1 MLLLALPDLL
11 HPDMRRIIQIF
22 LHNGGFITFLVLEAI
37 CFIMIVN
44 YNEKQ
49 GSIWAFTTEL
59 FSGRLLNQKQR
70 MTKYINLSEV
80 NDSLSAENARLH
92 AALLNRQM
100 ISVPVKDTFV
110 MRFVDSIQGTVVV
123 PKFTY
128 ISGRVITNNTSG
140 QNNFMYINRGR
151 NSGVRPNMGVVAS
164 DGIVG
169 IVRHVGDDL
178 CVAMS
183 VLNRQCRISARL
195 VKQNALGSLSY
206 EGQDPYH
213 LALSDIPKHIDV
225 AVGDS
230 VVTSGYSAMFPSN
243 IFIGRVAE
251 VELPGGENFYKLK
264 VRLNHDMGRTDYV
277 YLVDNLI
284 QQKLD
289 TLKASIEDEQ

>member
-1 MLLLALPDLL
+1 
-11 HPDMRRIIQIF
+11 MRRIIQIF
-22 LHNGGFITFLVLEAI
+22 LHNGGFITFAVLEAV
-37 CFIMIVN
+37 CFFMIVN

-49 GSIWAFTTEL
+49 GSIWAYTAEL
-59 FSGRLLNQKQR
+59 FSGRMLNQKQK

-92 AALLNRQM
+92 AQLLNRQM

-110 MRFVDSIQGTVVV
+110 MRYVDSIQGTIVV

-128 ISGRVITNNTSG
+128 IAGRVITNNTSG
-140 QNNFMYINRGR
+140 QNNFMYINRGSR
-151 NSGVRPNMGVVAS
+151 SGVRQNMGVVAS

-169 IVRHVGDDL
+169 IIRHVGEDL
-178 CVAMS
+178 SVAMS
-183 VLNRQCRISARL
+183 VLNRQCKVSARL
-195 VKQNALGSLSY
+195 AKQNALGSLY
-206 EGQDPYH
+206 FEGSDPYY
-213 LALSDIPKHIDV
+213 LSFGDIPKHVDV

-230 VVTSGYSAMFPSN
+230 VVTSGYSAMFPPN

-251 VELPGGENFYKLK
+251 IDLPGGDNFYKLK

-289 TLKASIEDEQ
+289 TLKAAIADEQ